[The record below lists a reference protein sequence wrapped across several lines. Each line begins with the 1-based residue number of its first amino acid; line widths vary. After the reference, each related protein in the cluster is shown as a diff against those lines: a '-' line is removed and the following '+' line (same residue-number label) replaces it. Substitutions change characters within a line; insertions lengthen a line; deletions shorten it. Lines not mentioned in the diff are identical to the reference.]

1 MLNLYDDRSD
11 DPPCPVCRRSWTFR
25 ETEHLLEQC
34 RCHGQKLNEEPQRP
48 LTIETRSSNPLE
60 APAAFVALCCERIED
75 PGDRRTVQ
83 SVFKVTPLEI
93 QCLA

>member
-1 MLNLYDDRSD
+1 MIK
-11 DPPCPVCRRSWTFR
+11 
-25 ETEHLLEQC
+25 QC
-34 RCHGQKLNEEPQRP
+34 SRHGQDLNEKPQRP
-48 LTIETRSSNPLE
+48 LTTETRSLNPLE

-75 PGDRRTVQ
+75 PDDRRTVQ